1 MPQYVAFLRAIN
13 VGGRFLKMAEL
24 AEHVRSLGHAHV
36 KTYINSGNVLFQS
49 RQLSTERL
57 AASLEDGLEP
67 LLGFRSEAFVRTVP
81 QLQAVAARA
90 VALRGRI
97 GPDGDINVAFLQ
109 RPLTADD
116 EAAIAPLRN
125 AQDDFALD
133 GHELYWLCQSKQSD
147 SKFSNGVLER
157 KLRTRT
163 TFRRGSMLQ
172 GLLAELQGLKRG
184 S

>member
-13 VGGRFLKMAEL
+13 VGGRFLKMAAL
-24 AEHVRSLGHAHV
+24 AEHVRSLGHTNV

-49 RQLSTERL
+49 RKLSTEVL
-57 AASLEDGLEP
+57 AQSMEDALEP

-81 QLQAVAARA
+81 QLQAVAAKA
-90 VALRGRI
+90 DALRSRI

-109 RPLTADD
+109 RTLTVED

-125 AQDDFALD
+125 AQDDFVCD
-133 GHELYWLCQSKQSD
+133 GLELYWVCQSLQSN
-147 SKFSNGVLER
+147 SKFSNAVLER
-157 KLRTRT
+157 KLRSRT

-172 GLLAELQGLKRG
+172 GLLASLTAG
-184 S
+184 

>member
-1 MPQYVAFLRAIN
+1 MPQYVVFLRAIN
-13 VGGRFLKMAEL
+13 VGGRFLKMVAL
-24 AEHVRSLGHAHV
+24 AEHVRTLGHTEV

-57 AASLEDGLEP
+57 ATAMEDGLEP

-81 QLQAVAARA
+81 QLQAIAALA
-90 VALRGRI
+90 DALRSRT

-109 RPLTADD
+109 RPLTAED

-125 AQDDFALD
+125 AQDDFVLD

-147 SKFSNGVLER
+147 SKFSNAVLER
-157 KLRTRT
+157 KLRTRV

-172 GLLAELQGLKRG
+172 GLLAELKGVMRG
-184 S
+184 